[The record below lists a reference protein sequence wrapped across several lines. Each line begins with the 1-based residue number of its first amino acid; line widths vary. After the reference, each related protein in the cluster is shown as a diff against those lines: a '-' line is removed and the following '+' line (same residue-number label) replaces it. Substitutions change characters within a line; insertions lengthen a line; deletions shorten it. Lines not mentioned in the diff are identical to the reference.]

1 MSNTSEEFKMS
12 DAGGDRKECLSVVMP
27 VYREANH
34 IASVLA
40 AVRDALAEADVSF
53 EFVLID
59 DGSPDETW
67 SVLNEQSKS
76 FPMLRAARLSRNFG
90 KELALCA
97 GLEMARGEV
106 VVVMDGDGQH
116 PPALLP
122 EMVRIWRETGVDIVE
137 ATKITR
143 GKETFF
149 SRISAGLFYLIWNKL
164 SGFELKGASDYKLL
178 NRRAVNAYLQMGE
191 RNVFFRGMTAW
202 LGFRR
207 AQIPFE
213 VAGRAGGQSGWSI
226 LRLLGLAL
234 TAITAFSALPLQ
246 IITFAGILFLL
257 FAVAFGAQTLYVFL
271 AGNAVSG
278 FATVIFLLLII
289 GSLLMISLGII
300 GEYLARIYDEVKGR
314 PRYVV
319 AQSIEAAIEPP
330 TVEAGLSS
338 QRSFAIRASNR
349 HS

>member
-1 MSNTSEEFKMS
+1 MSNINGNKKEF
-12 DAGGDRKECLSVVMP
+12 LSVVMP
-27 VYREANH
+27 VYREASH
-34 IASVLA
+34 IGTVLT
-40 AVRDALAEADVSF
+40 AVRDALAEINISF
-53 EFVLID
+53 EFVLVD

-67 SVLNEQSKS
+67 LVLNEQAKT

-97 GLEMARGEV
+97 GLEMARGDA
-106 VVVMDGDGQH
+106 VVVMDSDGQH
-116 PPALLP
+116 PPSLLP
-122 EMVRIWRETGVDIVE
+122 EMVRTWRETNVDIVE
-137 ATKITR
+137 ARKITR

-149 SRISAGLFYLIWNKL
+149 SKITAGLFYLIWNKL

-202 LGFRR
+202 LGFSR

-213 VAGRAGGQSGWSI
+213 VAGRVGGQSGWSI

-246 IITFAGILFLL
+246 IITFTGVFFLL
-257 FAVAFGAQTLYVFL
+257 FAVVLGAQTLFVML
-271 AGNAVSG
+271 TGNAVSG
-278 FATVIFLLLII
+278 FTTVILLQLII

-300 GEYLARIYDEVKGR
+300 GEYLARIYEEVKRR

-319 AQSIEAAIEPP
+319 AQLIEASLGQQII
-330 TVEAGLSS
+330 EAGLPS
-338 QRSFAIRASNR
+338 QRTFAV
-349 HS
+349 HDVE

>member
-1 MSNTSEEFKMS
+1 MSNSNGKKEF
-12 DAGGDRKECLSVVMP
+12 LSVVMP
-27 VYREANH
+27 VFREANH
-34 IASVLA
+34 IGTVLT

-53 EFVLID
+53 EIVLVD

-67 SVLNEQSKS
+67 AVLNEQAKS

-97 GLEMARGEV
+97 GIEMARGEA
-106 VVVMDGDGQH
+106 VVVMDSDGQH

-122 EMVRIWRETGVDIVE
+122 EMVRVWRETGVDIVE

-143 GKETFF
+143 GEETFF
-149 SRISAGLFYLIWNKL
+149 NKITAGLFYLIWNRL

-178 NRRAVNAYLQMGE
+178 NRRAINAYLQMGE

-202 LGFRR
+202 LGFKR

-213 VAGRAGGQSGWSI
+213 VAGRVGGQTGWSI

-234 TAITAFSALPLQ
+234 TAITAFSAVPLQ
-246 IITFAGILFLL
+246 IITFAGVVFLL
-257 FAVAFGAQTLYVFL
+257 FAFLFGVQTLYVFL
-271 AGNAVSG
+271 TGSAVSG
-278 FATVIFLLLII
+278 FATVIILLLII

-300 GEYLARIYDEVKGR
+300 GEYLARIYEEVKGR

-319 AQSIEAAIEPP
+319 SQSIEASLAQPI
-330 TVEAGLSS
+330 VEADLP
-338 QRSFAIRASNR
+338 RAEIVR
-349 HS
+349 AVE

>member
-1 MSNTSEEFKMS
+1 MEGFPMNNSRPQHKEF
-12 DAGGDRKECLSVVMP
+12 LSVVMP

-34 IASVLA
+34 IGAVLR
-40 AVRDALAEADVSF
+40 AVRESLAEADVSF

-59 DGSPDETW
+59 DGSPDDTW
-67 SVLNEQSKS
+67 LVLSEQAKT

-97 GLEMARGEV
+97 GLEMTRGDAV
-106 VVVMDGDGQH
+106 IVMDSDGQH
-116 PPALLP
+116 PPSLLP
-122 EMVRIWRETGVDIVE
+122 KMIEIWRAGEVDIVE
-137 ATKITR
+137 ATKLTR
-143 GKETFF
+143 GKETLF
-149 SRISAGLFYLIWNKL
+149 SKLTAGMFYLIWNKL

-178 NRRAVNAYLQMGE
+178 NRRAVNAYLQMEE

-213 VAGRAGGQSGWSI
+213 VAGRVGGRSGWSV

-246 IITFAGILFLL
+246 IITFAGVLFLL
-257 FAVAFGAQTLYVFL
+257 FALLFGAQTLFVIL
-271 AGNAVSG
+271 TGNAVSG

-300 GEYLARIYDEVKGR
+300 GEYLARIYDEVKRR
-314 PRYVV
+314 PRYLVG
-319 AQSIEAAIEPP
+319 QTIESGVGIQES
-330 TVEAGLSS
+330 ESNLST
-338 QRSFAIRASNR
+338 QQLFATTASNAR
-349 HS
+349 LNN